1 MHTKIRLP
9 ILIGFTLT
17 ALLVAERAEAV
28 FFFATGSVER
38 LSVSDYRLTLSYQLY
53 AEGYDIQ
60 RLLQDYVDQGRPAPP
75 PWAFIGPYGSPVGF
89 ASGNFQP
96 PFAEQG
102 SELSAVIQPSDPGTL
117 RVSLGAIQDY
127 FYEYPNENGFPQ
139 RDLLGYVTG
148 EANFYASLP
157 HEIGTSTPLTQTPEV
172 SSILLLALGVLGL
185 RKKGK

>member
-1 MHTKIRLP
+1 MHAKLRLP
-9 ILIGFTLT
+9 ILIGSALT
-17 ALLVAERAEAV
+17 ALLVAERSEAV

-53 AEGYDIQ
+53 ADGYDIH
-60 RLLQDYVDQGRPAPP
+60 RLLQDYGGPAPP
-75 PWAFIGPYGSPVGF
+75 PWAFIGPYGSPIGF

-102 SELSAVIQPSDPGTL
+102 PELSAVIQPLDPGTL

-127 FYEYPNENGFPQ
+127 FYEYPNENGFPL
-139 RDLLGYVTG
+139 RDMIGYVSG

-157 HEIGTSTPLTQTPEV
+157 QEIGTSTPLTQTPEV
-172 SSILLLALGVLGL
+172 SSIRLLALGVLGL
-185 RKKGK
+185 QKKRGLAS